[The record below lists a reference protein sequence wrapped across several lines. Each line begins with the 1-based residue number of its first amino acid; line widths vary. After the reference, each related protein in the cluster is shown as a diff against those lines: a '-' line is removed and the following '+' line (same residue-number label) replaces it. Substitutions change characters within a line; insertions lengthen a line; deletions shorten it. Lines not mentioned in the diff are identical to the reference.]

1 MQDLCDSTPLEI
13 VGVEGIFVILIT
25 QKQRKMKT
33 SENVKILK
41 GRKLIS
47 YPLQ

>member
-1 MQDLCDSTPLEI
+1 MQYLCNSAPLEI
-13 VGVEGIFVILIT
+13 VGVEGILLIFIT
-25 QKQRKMKT
+25 QKQRKIKT

-41 GRKLIS
+41 ARELVG